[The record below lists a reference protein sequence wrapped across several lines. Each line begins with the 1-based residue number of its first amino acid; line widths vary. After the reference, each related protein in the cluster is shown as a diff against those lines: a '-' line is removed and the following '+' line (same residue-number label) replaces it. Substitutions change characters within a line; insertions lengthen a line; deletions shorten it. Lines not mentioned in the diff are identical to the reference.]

1 MEHSWET
8 EQAPAMRVRPAPPLT
23 HEDNRGFLQML
34 REKKERL
41 GVDAAKVEVRFEELT
56 VEADVRV
63 GRRALPTLLNCAV
76 NAAQELAT
84 SSHMCTTRKKPIKII
99 NGASGTIRPSRM
111 TLLLGAPGSGKTTFF
126 KSIGRKVGFFFEA
139 QRKGHVQW
147 RRSEFLNTSIPACLH

>member
-1 MEHSWET
+1 MEHSWEAK
-8 EQAPAMRVRPAPPLT
+8 QAPPASEVSARPPPPLT

-111 TLLLGAPGSGKTTFF
+111 TLLLGAPGSGKTTFL
-126 KSIGRKVGFFFEA
+126 KALAGKLDSSLKVD
-139 QRKGHVQW
+139 
-147 RRSEFLNTSIPACLH
+147 